1 MLDCCAARKLSF
13 TETKFYFLP
22 RLPQLSEKY
31 AHLCSSKTFRE
42 KIQVSFQFPP
52 KVAFNKLIFQ

>member
-13 TETKFYFLP
+13 TETKFYCLP

-31 AHLCSSKTFRE
+31 AHLSRSKTFRE
-42 KIQVSFQFPP
+42 KI
-52 KVAFNKLIFQ
+52 